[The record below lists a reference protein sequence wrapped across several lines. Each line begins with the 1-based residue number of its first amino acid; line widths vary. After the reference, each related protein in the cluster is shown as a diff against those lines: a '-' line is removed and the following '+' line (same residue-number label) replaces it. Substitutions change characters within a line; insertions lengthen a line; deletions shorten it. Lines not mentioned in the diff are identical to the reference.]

1 MANFDAPEEAA
12 KLKADAE
19 DGISISSAYNS
30 LDENQRKEVF
40 KEMTSSSESE
50 RGLTDLMII
59 GEDTDGDRQPDQLKD
74 ILDPETGED
83 LYNKPGEADHSEEAW
98 GSRWRPIIKGD
109 PQFREQ
115 FREIISGGGAYEG
128 SINGLSPSAYRRE
141 ALQGMIEEHGL
152 DRVKETFNGLE
163 EIGGSKKFYAHSLHS
178 GYGDG
183 VEDIERKMGYLG
195 KLMEPGNL
203 EKARE
208 LGRILDEEGFR
219 RNPSLKELA
228 DPDLVNLLVENEDE
242 REAYKKFSE
251 APLGP
256 MSGFFKEHEGDLEG
270 LKPSEKL
277 DLYEDY
283 EKEWKRQKAEE
294 NRPYQEEI
302 DKHGKPVKEVLT
314 EAMKENDV
322 LIIGERH
329 TEESPLRELTT
340 EMIGDLKDAGATH
353 FAVEMT
359 PKQLESY
366 LNDGDMEHLPPG
378 LRHQDFV
385 DLIAKVQEEELQL
398 VATNSSGTEQERDD
412 YMAKVIS
419 DTLKE
424 DPNNKVAFFVG
435 YLHGADTSAG
445 ANRSAANL
453 LRDQGVSVATV
464 MEQSPITGLD
474 SLWNKAQVEEPI
486 AVKTKDAPNIRELE
500 FISIGN
506 DIEEKYGLLDIVI
519 MFPREE
525 KQ

>member
-1 MANFDAPEEAA
+1 MTNFDASEEAA
-12 KLKADAE
+12 KLNADAE
-19 DGISISSAYNS
+19 EGISISSAYNS

-40 KEMTSSSESE
+40 KEMTGSSESQD
-50 RGLTDLMII
+50 GLSDLMII
-59 GEDTDGDRQPDQLKD
+59 GEDTDGDRKPDQLKD
-74 ILDPETGED
+74 ILDPSTGED

-98 GSRWRPIIKGD
+98 GSRWRPILKED
-109 PQFREQ
+109 PQFQEQ
-115 FREIISGGGAYEG
+115 FREIIRGGGAYE
-128 SINGLSPSAYRRE
+128 SPINGVSPSAFRRD
-141 ALQGMIEEHGL
+141 ALEGMIEKHGL

-163 EIGGSKKFYAHSLHS
+163 EISGSKKFYSHSLHT
-178 GYGDG
+178 GYGEG
-183 VEDIERKMGYLG
+183 VADIERKMGYIG

-208 LGRILDEEGFR
+208 LGKILNQEGFK
-219 RNPSLKELA
+219 RNPSLKELS

-242 REAYKKFSE
+242 REAYKKFSDT
-251 APLGP
+251 PLGP
-256 MSGFFKEHEGDLEG
+256 ISGFFREHEGDLDG

-277 DLYEDY
+277 ELYEDY
-283 EKEWKRQKAEE
+283 EREWTRLRAEE

-302 DKHGKPVKEVLT
+302 DKHGKPVKDVLT

-329 TEESPLRELTT
+329 TEKSPLRELTT
-340 EMIGDLKDAGATH
+340 EMIGDLKQAGATH

-359 PKQLESY
+359 PKQLQSY
-366 LNDGDMEHLPPG
+366 LKDGDMKHLPGG

-385 DLIAKVQEEELQL
+385 DLISKVQDEGLEL
-398 VATNSSGTEQERDD
+398 VATNSSGTDQERDD

-474 SLWNKAQVEEPI
+474 SLWNKAKVDEPTAI
-486 AVKTKDAPNIRELE
+486 KTEDTPKIRELE